1 MKRFVIK
8 TSIVGILMIILLSI
22 GNFSLAKEFESIQ
35 LTYENL
41 VMDQGDTTLMLYTI
55 SPAGSDNIEN
65 RTWLSHDPEI
75 VEIDENGTITAKK
88 EGTAT
93 IELVIN
99 GKRETG
105 EDYSETAKC
114 EITVRASQ
122 DSDPTFE
129 EAKTQVETRTVQSP
143 EVETIRTTTQIN
155 QEDSGMSTKTKLIAL
170 VTIIGLIVIFIL
182 IGTASDKKNG
192 KLQRQGKNEKKEE
205 KGEEE
210 RNDKEE
216 K

>member
-22 GNFSLAKEFESIQ
+22 GNFSLAKEFERIQ

-75 VEIDENGTITAKK
+75 IEIDENGTITAKK

-143 EVETIRTTTQIN
+143 EVETIRMTTQIN
-155 QEDSGMSTKTKLIAL
+155 QEDSGMSTKTKLITL

>member
-22 GNFSLAKEFESIQ
+22 GNFSLAKEFERIQ

-129 EAKTQVETRTVQSP
+129 EVKTQVETRTVQSP

>member
-8 TSIVGILMIILLSI
+8 TSIMGILMIILLSI
-22 GNFSLAKEFESIQ
+22 GKFSLAKEFERIQ

-99 GKRETG
+99 GKKETG

-143 EVETIRTTTQIN
+143 EVETIRMTTQIN

>member
-22 GNFSLAKEFESIQ
+22 GNFSLAKEFERIQ

-99 GKRETG
+99 GKKETG

-143 EVETIRTTTQIN
+143 EVETIRTTTQTTQIN

-192 KLQRQGKNEKKEE
+192 KLQRQEKKEE

-210 RNDKEE
+210 KNDKEE

>member
-8 TSIVGILMIILLSI
+8 TSIMGILMIILLSI
-22 GNFSLAKEFESIQ
+22 GKFSLAKEFERIQ

>member
-22 GNFSLAKEFESIQ
+22 GNFSLAKEFERIQ

-99 GKRETG
+99 GKKETG

-155 QEDSGMSTKTKLIAL
+155 QEDSGMSTKTKLITL

>member
-1 MKRFVIK
+1 M
-8 TSIVGILMIILLSI
+8 GILMIILLSI
-22 GNFSLAKEFESIQ
+22 GKFSLAKEFERIQ

>member
-182 IGTASDKKNG
+182 IGTASDKKKG
-192 KLQRQGKNEKKEE
+192 KLQRQGKTEKKEE

-210 RNDKEE
+210 RDDKEE

>member
-22 GNFSLAKEFESIQ
+22 GNFSLAKEFERIQ

-129 EAKTQVETRTVQSP
+129 EVKTQVETRTVQSP

-155 QEDSGMSTKTKLIAL
+155 QEDSGMSTKTKLITL

>member
-22 GNFSLAKEFESIQ
+22 GNFSLAKEFERIQ
-35 LTYENL
+35 LTSENL
-41 VMDQGDTTLMLYTI
+41 VMDQGDTTLMLYTV

>member
-8 TSIVGILMIILLSI
+8 TSIMGILMIILLSI
-22 GNFSLAKEFESIQ
+22 GNFSLAKEFERIQ
-35 LTYENL
+35 LTSENL

>member
-1 MKRFVIK
+1 M
-8 TSIVGILMIILLSI
+8 
-22 GNFSLAKEFESIQ
+22 E
-35 LTYENL
+35 
-41 VMDQGDTTLMLYTI
+41 
-55 SPAGSDNIEN
+55 
-65 RTWLSHDPEI
+65 
-75 VEIDENGTITAKK
+75 KK
-88 EGTAT
+88 
-93 IELVIN
+93 
-99 GKRETG
+99 ETG

-129 EAKTQVETRTVQSP
+129 EVKTQVETRTVQSP

>member
-8 TSIVGILMIILLSI
+8 TSIMGILMIILLSI
-22 GNFSLAKEFESIQ
+22 GKFSLAKEFERIQ
-35 LTYENL
+35 LTSENL

>member
-22 GNFSLAKEFESIQ
+22 GNFSLAKEFERIQ
-35 LTYENL
+35 LTSENL

-129 EAKTQVETRTVQSP
+129 EVKTQVETRTVQSP

-155 QEDSGMSTKTKLIAL
+155 QEDSGMSTKTKLITL

>member
-22 GNFSLAKEFESIQ
+22 GNFSLAKEFERIQ
-35 LTYENL
+35 LTSENL

>member
-22 GNFSLAKEFESIQ
+22 GNFSLAKEFERIQ

-99 GKRETG
+99 GKKETG

>member
-8 TSIVGILMIILLSI
+8 TSIMGILMIILLSI
-22 GNFSLAKEFESIQ
+22 GKFSLAKEFERIQ

-114 EITVRASQ
+114 EITVRANQ

-129 EAKTQVETRTVQSP
+129 ETKTQVEARTVQSP
-143 EVETIRTTTQIN
+143 EVETIRMTTQIN

-192 KLQRQGKNEKKEE
+192 KLQRQGKTEKKEE

>member
-22 GNFSLAKEFESIQ
+22 GNFSLAKEFERIQ
-35 LTYENL
+35 LTSENL

-99 GKRETG
+99 GKKETG

-143 EVETIRTTTQIN
+143 EVETIRMTTQIN

>member
-22 GNFSLAKEFESIQ
+22 GNFSLAKEFERIQ
-35 LTYENL
+35 LTSENL

-143 EVETIRTTTQIN
+143 EVETIRMTTQIN

>member
-22 GNFSLAKEFESIQ
+22 GNFSLAKEFERIQ

-155 QEDSGMSTKTKLIAL
+155 QEDSGMSTKTKLIAF

>member
-155 QEDSGMSTKTKLIAL
+155 QEDSGMSTKTKLIAF

>member
-22 GNFSLAKEFESIQ
+22 GNFSLAKEFERIQ

>member
-22 GNFSLAKEFESIQ
+22 GNFSLAKEFERIQ
-35 LTYENL
+35 LTSENL

-192 KLQRQGKNEKKEE
+192 KLQRQGKTEKKEE
-205 KGEEE
+205 KGEEDK
-210 RNDKEE
+210 NDKGE

>member
-22 GNFSLAKEFESIQ
+22 GNFSLAKEFERIQ

-143 EVETIRTTTQIN
+143 EVETIRMTTQIN

>member
-22 GNFSLAKEFESIQ
+22 GNFSLAKEFERIQ

-75 VEIDENGTITAKK
+75 IEIDENGTITAKK

>member
-22 GNFSLAKEFESIQ
+22 GNFSLAKEFERIQ
-35 LTYENL
+35 LTSENL

-99 GKRETG
+99 GKKETG

>member
-22 GNFSLAKEFESIQ
+22 GNFSLAKEFERIQ
-35 LTYENL
+35 LTSENL

-155 QEDSGMSTKTKLIAL
+155 QEDSGMSTKTKLITL

>member
-22 GNFSLAKEFESIQ
+22 GNFSLAKEFERIQ

-99 GKRETG
+99 GKKETG

-143 EVETIRTTTQIN
+143 EVETIRMTTQIN

-192 KLQRQGKNEKKEE
+192 KLQRQGKTEKKEE
-205 KGEEE
+205 KGEEDK
-210 RNDKEE
+210 NDKEE

>member
-129 EAKTQVETRTVQSP
+129 EAKTLVETRTVQSP

-192 KLQRQGKNEKKEE
+192 KLQRQGKTEKKEE

>member
-22 GNFSLAKEFESIQ
+22 GNFSLAKEFERIQ

-99 GKRETG
+99 GKKETG

-129 EAKTQVETRTVQSP
+129 EAKTQVETRIVQSP
-143 EVETIRTTTQIN
+143 EVETIRMTTQIN